1 MPIPHEK
8 RKHTQI
14 QALRDPTVEYV
25 AWRFQQYYAHRAL
38 LAHVIAPL
46 VHETLSTLGRMA
58 TTASYFSSSSTAAP
72 SVAVFS
78 GHDVTVLAF
87 LHALGWPRVQDPTW
101 WPPYGCALVFELLEP
116 SMSGQDD
123 DDFRVRIRLDVSGQR
138 VPISLP
144 VLSEEQQPQQQED
157 DSIALADL
165 RRWMQEQ
172 GLLLKAGDACV
183 HD

>member
-1 MPIPHEK
+1 MSCPSLTQN
-8 RKHTQI
+8 RKHTQT

-25 AWRFQQYYAHRAL
+25 AWRFQQYYAHKAL

-58 TTASYFSSSSTAAP
+58 TTAAATSSTAVQP

-116 SMSGQDD
+116 MSGQGD

-144 VLSEEQQPQQQED
+144 VLSEEQREQERD

-172 GLLLKAGDACV
+172 GLLLKAGDACLSA
-183 HD
+183 